1 MRVSEIRVKRIR
13 VNQGLGVYL
22 HCVRRLSWSATTLD
36 TLLQVHRSITAFAR
50 FSWYYYS
57 FFSYCMHFDFSFFNS
72 VQVLQFFLVLV
83 LSLFS
88 VWTVALHACC
98 TNIRH
103 HCKCSSHILSTNFQR
118 TPFTWQ
124 MKIGQIFVCLL
135 GHLQKRNAVNFV
147 WIWILAYVL
156 ANATTR
162 SYSHS

>member
-1 MRVSEIRVKRIR
+1 MKSYV
-13 VNQGLGVYL
+13 
-22 HCVRRLSWSATTLD
+22 HCVRRLLWSSTTLD

-57 FFSYCMHFDFSFFNS
+57 FFFHIVCILISLFLTLCKYYN
-72 VQVLQFFLVLV
+72 FFLVLV

-135 GHLQKRNAVNFV
+135 GHLQKRTAVNFV

-156 ANATTR
+156 VNATTR

>member
-1 MRVSEIRVKRIR
+1 MKSYV
-13 VNQGLGVYL
+13 
-22 HCVRRLSWSATTLD
+22 HCVRRLLWSSTTLD

-57 FFSYCMHFDFSFFNS
+57 FFFHIVCILISLFLTLCKYYN
-72 VQVLQFFLVLV
+72 FFLVLV

-118 TPFTWQ
+118 TPFIWQ

-135 GHLQKRNAVNFV
+135 GHKKECRYSNTPRYAPPRYANPTDTPL
-147 WIWILAYVL
+147 WIAAKKFQI
-156 ANATTR
+156 R
-162 SYSHS
+162 